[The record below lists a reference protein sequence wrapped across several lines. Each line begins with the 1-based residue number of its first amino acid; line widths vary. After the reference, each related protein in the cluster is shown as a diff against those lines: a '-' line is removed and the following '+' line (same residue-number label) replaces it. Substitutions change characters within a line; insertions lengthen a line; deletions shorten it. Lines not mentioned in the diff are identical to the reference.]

1 MPNNM
6 AASPTSFVSTTHV
19 TMTQFDVFVNPI
31 AAMRRAYPYVV
42 VLQSDLARDARDPI
56 VAPLVPRQSMSK
68 IAGRLTPIIAFHG
81 SEHVAVVPAL
91 MGVRFRDLAERR
103 GSIASARSEL
113 LGAIDYLFFG
123 V

>member
-1 MPNNM
+1 MNT
-6 AASPTSFVSTTHV
+6 TSV
-19 TMTQFDVFVNPI
+19 TMMQFDVFVNPI
-31 AAMRRAYPYVV
+31 AAIRQAYPLVV
-42 VLQSDLARDARDPI
+42 VMQFDFARDVRDPI

-68 IAGRLTPIIAFHG
+68 LAGRLTPIIAFHG
-81 SEHVAVVPAL
+81 SEHVVLVPAL

-113 LGAIDYLFFG
+113 LAAIDYLFFG